1 VATYENKLSRKA
13 TEASVHLAT
22 ESRTIAEQSK
32 HIAVLTRRDS
42 NDMRIIALLT
52 MIFLPGAFVGTFFSS
67 SFFNFGPAAGNA
79 VVSHWIWLYLLITAL
94 LTIIVFSG
102 WHLLSRAKSK
112 KEEEFI

>member
-1 VATYENKLSRKA
+1 MATYENKLSRKA
-13 TEASVHLAT
+13 TEASVQLAT

-52 MIFLPGAFVGTFFSS
+52 MIFLPGAFVGSLMSS
-67 SFFNFGPAAGNA
+67 SFFNFDPAADNE
-79 VVSHWIWLYLLITAL
+79 VVSHWIWLYLLITAR

-102 WHLLSRAKSK
+102 WHLLSRVKSK
-112 KEEEFI
+112 KGEEYI